1 MTRSPMVERQTV
13 NLYVVGSIPT
23 ESVIHLLSRG
33 EIYKRKGVITI
44 VLITKA
50 EKDYL
55 VAHGVRM
62 GSGGISHTI
71 SKSKKRTYYL
81 CESEWNIE
89 KLNKYR
95 KNKIVK

>member
-1 MTRSPMVERQTV
+1 MSQVRVLFLQ
-13 NLYVVGSIPT
+13 
-23 ESVIHLLSRG
+23 LLISYQG

-55 VAHGVRM
+55 VAHGVHM

-95 KNKIVK
+95 KNKIV

>member
-1 MTRSPMVERQTV
+1 MVERQTV

-23 ESVIHLLSRG
+23 ESVTHLLSRG

-55 VAHGVRM
+55 VDHGVRM
-62 GSGGISHTI
+62 GSGGVSHTVPTG
-71 SKSKKRTYYL
+71 KKRTYYL
-81 CESEWNIE
+81 CESSYNMN
-89 KLNKYR
+89 KLANYR
-95 KNKIVK
+95 KNKIAK

>member
-1 MTRSPMVERQTV
+1 MFDPHRVSYSSPIIRR
-13 NLYVVGSIPT
+13 NL
-23 ESVIHLLSRG
+23 
-33 EIYKRKGVITI
+33 KRKGVITI

>member
-1 MTRSPMVERQTV
+1 
-13 NLYVVGSIPT
+13 
-23 ESVIHLLSRG
+23 
-33 EIYKRKGVITI
+33 
-44 VLITKA
+44 
-50 EKDYL
+50 
-55 VAHGVRM
+55 M

-95 KNKIVK
+95 KHKIVK

>member
-1 MTRSPMVERQTV
+1 MLWVRSPPSQ
-13 NLYVVGSIPT
+13 
-23 ESVIHLLSRG
+23 LLISYQG

-55 VAHGVRM
+55 VAHEVRM